1 MSRPQRNLIVTLL
14 ENLSPLTFIS
24 LLVGGTVWL
33 STVRGLVESS
43 DAKIVR
49 LEVQQ
54 DEVAEKLSVLQA
66 RIASL
71 EGKIDLMIRQ
81 RE

>member
-1 MSRPQRNLIVTLL
+1 MSRPQRNLILTVL

-54 DEVAEKLSVLQA
+54 DEVAEKLGMLQA

-81 RE
+81 MR